1 MMRKGKEKKLS
12 GRLIVE
18 KQEPEREEKS
28 LDTERERVRKRAK
41 RKKIFSAIVAVVLGV
56 VLCVLLGVLVK
67 NLAELADQ
75 KTKIAVSEEKIE
87 PTVNVIDEN
96 GNGGI
101 SGRMKEYIAQLES
114 DLKDLGY
121 EMVKAVLPM
130 GKMREIDI
138 DIAGVAPYFKVNV
151 ERGAAVSAEDI
162 VRMIKYLSG
171 QGMLEQVTYV
181 DVRVEGK
188 AFYK

>member
-1 MMRKGKEKKLS
+1 MRKGKEKKLS
-12 GRLIVE
+12 GRRIVE
-18 KQEPEREEKS
+18 KQEPESEEKS

-162 VRMIKYLSG
+162 VRMIQYLSG